1 MTPLSCRYPLRV
13 IWRDYL
19 RAVIGLTTFG
29 APALFVAVSSVM
41 FWLLGGLALLF
52 AAFGIRTAIRHTS
65 RVVVDG
71 VGIRFT
77 GLLHRSVTWNGL
89 GEVRI
94 RYYSTWRDRSAG
106 WMQLV
111 IKGGGTTIRVDQ
123 TLDGFKA
130 LADTVCRGALANGAR
145 LDGVTRHNAGAIGLD
160 LPTESGDEQA

>member
-1 MTPLSCRYPLRV
+1 MTPLTCRYPLRS

-29 APALFVAVSSVM
+29 AAALFVAVFSVM

-52 AAFGIRTAIRHTS
+52 AAFGIRTAIRHAS
-65 RVVVDG
+65 RVVVDE
-71 VGIRFT
+71 VGARFT
-77 GLLHRSVTWNGL
+77 GPVHRSVTWNEL

-111 IKGGGTTIRVDQ
+111 MKGGGTTIRVDQ
-123 TLDGFKA
+123 TLDGFEA
-130 LADTVCRGALANGAR
+130 LADTVCRVALANGAR
-145 LDGVTRHNAGAIGLD
+145 LDGTTRHNAGAIGLN
-160 LPTESGDEQA
+160 LPAEAGDEQA